1 MPKMNNAS
9 PGTPRRPCLLRAIN
23 QAAGSTKRH
32 IFPLPYWQKRRSGKR
47 EVKRIYVVP
56 LALMLI
62 MLSASAWWEPAPRHA
77 ARGLCVWFDG
87 AMVDCLQRQRLG
99 EARPAH
105 ALVRR

>member
-1 MPKMNNAS
+1 M
-9 PGTPRRPCLLRAIN
+9 
-23 QAAGSTKRH
+23 
-32 IFPLPYWQKRRSGKR
+32 
-47 EVKRIYVVP
+47 KRIYVVP

-62 MLSASAWWEPAPRHA
+62 MLSVSAWREPAPRHA

-99 EARPAH
+99 EVRPAH